1 MATSMETATNGVV
14 ITTGTKGPRQ
24 FQGLFDVIPFTFS
37 FEEDSIGAEDTS
49 QKDITVAGAELGD
62 FVLIAPSIDLV
73 SIQMFAWV
81 ASANT
86 VTVNAQNLETAD
98 ANTTLATIAT
108 HNGIILKPKQNV
120 IAFAP

>member
-1 MATSMETATNGVV
+1 MATSMETATNGVL
-14 ITTGTKGPRQ
+14 IESKGPRNEL
-24 FQGLFDVIPFTFS
+24 FQGLFKVIPFTFS

-49 QKDITVAGAELGD
+49 QKDITVPGAKLGD
-62 FVLIAPSIDLV
+62 FVLIGNTVDLV
-73 SIQMFAWV
+73 SIQLFGFV

-108 HNGIILKPKQNV
+108 HNGLVLQPTDTWPN
-120 IAFAP
+120 